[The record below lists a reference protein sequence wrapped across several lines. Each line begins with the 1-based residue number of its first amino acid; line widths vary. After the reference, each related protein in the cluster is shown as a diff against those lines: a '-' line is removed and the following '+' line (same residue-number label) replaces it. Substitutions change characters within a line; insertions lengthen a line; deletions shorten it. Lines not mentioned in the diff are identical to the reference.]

1 MRKICISA
9 TAILTALSIMTNGLL
24 SLRVS
29 ADEIKSGYC
38 GEDLVWSFSG
48 DTLTISGTGD
58 MTDYSWRLADKAPW
72 YGKEMAVKKVVI
84 DYGVTSI
91 GDYAFEDSVWDSTLE
106 SVIIPDSVE
115 RIGISAFEECTKLEE
130 IIIPEGVKTIDDT
143 AFLRC
148 TGL

>member
-58 MTDYSWRLADKAPW
+58 MTDYSW
-72 YGKEMAVKKVVI
+72 
-84 DYGVTSI
+84 
-91 GDYAFEDSVWDSTLE
+91 
-106 SVIIPDSVE
+106 
-115 RIGISAFEECTKLEE
+115 
-130 IIIPEGVKTIDDT
+130 
-143 AFLRC
+143 
-148 TGL
+148 